1 MTFYIII
8 LIYMSKTKKIIKN
21 FVSKIDNNKKYNYN
35 ELKKIL
41 LEAINNNNGT
51 NYKLVHEEYKI
62 YIKK

>member
-1 MTFYIII
+1 
-8 LIYMSKTKKIIKN
+8 MSKTNKIIKN

-41 LEAINNNNGT
+41 LEVIDNNNET

>member
-1 MTFYIII
+1 
-8 LIYMSKTKKIIKN
+8 MSKTKKIIKN

>member
-1 MTFYIII
+1 
-8 LIYMSKTKKIIKN
+8 MSKTKKIIKN
-21 FVSKIDNNKKYNYN
+21 FVSKIDDNKNYNYN

-41 LEAINNNNGT
+41 LEAIDNNRT

>member
-1 MTFYIII
+1 
-8 LIYMSKTKKIIKN
+8 MSKTNKIIKN

-41 LEAINNNNGT
+41 LEVFDNDIRT

-62 YIKK
+62 HIKN